1 MLSTACVCTKL
12 RRSARAVTALYDDAL
27 APIGMST
34 PQFAL
39 LRTLQRIGASPLST
53 LAAASGLDRTTLNRT
68 LQPLETSK
76 LICSRPGADQRVRII
91 ELTGAGMSKLA
102 LGTPLWE
109 QAQRRMVDTL
119 GADRDQLFTILDRIE
134 EIRA

>member
-1 MLSTACVCTKL
+1 MLPTVCVCTKL

-27 APIGMST
+27 APIGLTT

-39 LRTLQRIGASPLST
+39 LRALQRTGASPLST
-53 LAAASGLDRTTLNRT
+53 LATATGLDRTTLNRT
-68 LQPLETSK
+68 LQPLETDR

-91 ELTGAGMSKLA
+91 ELTGAGMAKLA

-109 QAQRRMVDTL
+109 NAQRRMADAL
-119 GADRDQLFTILDRIE
+119 GTEHDRLFAILDRIE